1 MPMMEAEESGGS
13 APGLLEMS
21 NDVGDPLPLINGLD
35 EICKYLC
42 YSTGL

>member
-1 MPMMEAEESGGS
+1 MPIMEAEESGRS

-21 NDVGDPLPLINGLD
+21 NDNGDPLPLINGLD
-35 EICKYLC
+35 EKGKYLC